1 MKNIQIIGLIL
12 VVVGS
17 FLPLVHI
24 PIIGNWDYWHVDNRM
39 AIIVWIF
46 SILALIG
53 IAKNKQ
59 ALVKSAAVALILIF
73 VLTLVAIKYQSISYF
88 NFLLVDS
95 LKELAAGI
103 VKLKYGWFVEFIGAF
118 ILLFSK
124 TKKIN

>member
-39 AIIVWIF
+39 AMIVWVL
-46 SILALIG
+46 SALALMG
-53 IAKNKQ
+53 IAKDKQ
-59 ALVKSAAVALILIF
+59 TLVKSAAVGLILIF
-73 VLTLVAIKYQSISYF
+73 VLTLVAIKYQSLSYF

-95 LKELAAGI
+95 LKELAAGM

-118 ILLFSK
+118 ILLFTK